1 MKKLLLLTFILSLFT
16 IDAQEGPSVKFGLN
30 SAIVSFDGESE
41 SETGFYIGIG
51 YEFELSGNIN
61 FEPAFTY
68 AMVDDYD
75 ALNIPL
81 LFKYGVSDEFSL
93 LGGPQIMYLLDDDA
107 DDAAFGLDL
116 AFGLSY
122 DINDDFYLETRYGF
136 QVSRDSG
143 DSKLNTF
150 NLGIGYRF

>member
-1 MKKLLLLTFILSLFT
+1 MKKLLLLTFIFT
-16 IDAQEGPSVKFGLN
+16 AFTMNAQEGPSVKFGLN
-30 SAIVSFDGESE
+30 SSTLSGEGDSESE
-41 SETGFYIGIG
+41 SGFYIGLG
-51 YEFELSGNIN
+51 YEFELGGDIN
-61 FEPAFTY
+61 FEPAVTY
-68 AMVDDYD
+68 ALVDDFE

-93 LGGPQIMYLLDDDA
+93 LAGPQIMYLLEDV

-143 DSKLNTF
+143 DAKLNTF